1 MRRSVK
7 PGYRSSGPARS
18 GPPRSGPPGSGVA
31 VAALACLAL
40 LLAAC
45 EPSSAPP
52 GAGSASATPPSAT
65 AGSTTDGT
73 ASATATASVTV
84 TSVPP
89 GATAGPTLTEP
100 PSETTPSRLPS
111 PTASGWK
118 TFTTSDRDLTFDYP
132 GDWTIKDPAGSSP
145 LGGMFVEVSNAARKP
160 MAVLQTKVVTGA
172 ECVQQYPFTAL
183 DSEPMTALAEKGV
196 ADQTAPRYMF
206 ETRGDPSA
214 PARTAET
221 IAAYGI
227 TMIPEEIG
235 TLACPIFLL
244 FRWPPSGAVFGA
256 GYDPANNTTPGDPS
270 LPYLEKAMLYVETGE
285 YRNIRRMITSLRPA
299 R

>member
-1 MRRSVK
+1 M
-7 PGYRSSGPARS
+7 
-18 GPPRSGPPGSGVA
+18 
-31 VAALACLAL
+31 
-40 LLAAC
+40 
-45 EPSSAPP
+45 
-52 GAGSASATPPSAT
+52 
-65 AGSTTDGT
+65 
-73 ASATATASVTV
+73 SATATAPAAGTA
-84 TSVPP
+84 VPP
-89 GATAGPTLTEP
+89 GATAGPAPAEP
-100 PSETTPSRLPS
+100 PQSETTPSLLPS

-145 LGGMFVEVSNAARKP
+145 RGGMFIQVSNAAGKP

-172 ECVQQYPFTAL
+172 ECVQQYPFTVL

-196 ADQTAPRYMF
+196 ADQNAPRYVF

-227 TMIPEEIG
+227 TMIPEEVG

-256 GYDPANNTTPGDPS
+256 GYDPANNATPGDPS
-270 LPYLEKAMLYVETGE
+270 LPYLEKAKLYVETGE